1 MIRRVFNPTGVVRK
15 LNVVCIRN
23 FSATVSEDTIRD
35 GHRSHVHFKVTQKP
49 HPLIPSKS
57 TNASGNLYETDDY
70 VQGDHTGRQQNHIW
84 TKEEL
89 HEKMSTLYRH
99 KPKTLSDHITNK
111 AVSLH
116 VVVME

>member
-89 HEKMSTLYRH
+89 HEKMSTFPYTTLFRSATSQ
-99 KPKTLSDHITNK
+99 KPYLTISQIKQ
-111 AVSLH
+111 
-116 VVVME
+116 